1 MKRDFLRCLAG
12 AAAGVLLTGT
22 STYAADL
29 GVAPLAPL
37 PVFTWTG
44 FELGAQVGGGVGR
57 TTVNQTAFG
66 GFQVSKGYDSSGV
79 FGGIHVGFNYQF
91 AGPIVAGVQL
101 EYNFA
106 GITGNASAPSFS
118 FNYLNTAIRQFG
130 SADARLGVAFDRLL
144 IYAIGGFAYGDIRSQ
159 IQLVGAAPGVTNFFA
174 VNRYGFDVGGGLE
187 YNFYGNWTA
196 RAEYRYYDWG
206 TRGFNS
212 AGFGS
217 FVNTNAIA
225 FANPNH
231 RSKETMQTGR
241 IGLTYKFAWPYAT
254 PGVARYGVTLPAER
268 WARKSPAKIASQPR
282 APPPVCGGVS
292 ARLPGMAN

>member
-1 MKRDFLRCLAG
+1 MKRDFLQCLAG

-22 STYAADL
+22 SAFAADL

-44 FELGAQVGGGVGR
+44 FELGAQVGGGAGR
-57 TTVNQTAFG
+57 TSVNQTTFR
-66 GFQVSKGYDSSGV
+66 GFNVSDSYGSSGV
-79 FGGIHVGFNYQF
+79 FGGVHVGFNYQLM
-91 AGPIVAGVQL
+91 GPLVVGVQG

-106 GITGNASAPSFS
+106 GITGSGSAPP
-118 FNYLNTAIRQFG
+118 LNFASTSIREFG
-130 SADARLGVAFDRLL
+130 SADARLGVAFNRLL

-159 IQLVGAAPGVTNFFA
+159 IQLAGLSPGAINFFA

-206 TRGFNS
+206 TRGFNT

-217 FVNTNAIA
+217 PVNGLIV
-225 FANPNH
+225 FATPNH
-231 RSKETMQTGR
+231 TSRETMQTGR
-241 IGLTYKFAWPYAT
+241 IGLTYKFAWPYAG
-254 PGVARYGVTLPAER
+254 PVVAKY
-268 WARKSPAKIASQPR
+268 
-282 APPPVCGGVS
+282 
-292 ARLPGMAN
+292 

>member
-22 STYAADL
+22 STFAADL

-44 FELGAQVGGGVGR
+44 FELGVQVGGGAGR
-57 TTVNQTAFG
+57 TSVHVDGAPALFPAFPSSDSYG
-66 GFQVSKGYDSSGV
+66 SSGV
-79 FGGIHVGFNYQF
+79 FGGIHLGFNYQLT
-91 AGPIVAGVQL
+91 APIVVGVQA

-106 GITGNASAPSFS
+106 GITGSAIAPP
-118 FNYLNTAIRQFG
+118 LNFVSTSIRQFG
-130 SADARLGVAFDRLL
+130 SADARLGVAFNRLL
-144 IYAIGGFAYGDIRSQ
+144 IYAIGGFAYADIRNE
-159 IQLVGAAPGVTNFFA
+159 IQLAGLPPGVIDFFA

-212 AGFGS
+212 PGFGS
-217 FVNTNAIA
+217 FVNGVIA
-225 FANPNH
+225 FAIPNH
-231 RSKETMQTGR
+231 SSRETLQTGR
-241 IGLTYKFAWPYAT
+241 IGLTYKFAWPYAS
-254 PGVARYGVTLPAER
+254 PVVARY
-268 WARKSPAKIASQPR
+268 
-282 APPPVCGGVS
+282 
-292 ARLPGMAN
+292 

>member
-1 MKRDFLRCLAG
+1 MPTTTANGEATEGSYSMKRDFLRYLAG

-22 STYAADL
+22 PTFAADL
-29 GVAPLAPL
+29 GVAPPMLAPL

-44 FELGAQVGGGVGR
+44 IELGVQVGGGAGR
-57 TTVNQTAFG
+57 TTVNVDGNFTPAPFPAFPSSASYG
-66 GFQVSKGYDSSGV
+66 SSGV

-106 GITGNASAPSFS
+106 GITGNASAPP
-118 FNYLNTAIRQFG
+118 LNFMSTSIRQFG

-144 IYAIGGFAYGDIRSQ
+144 IYAIGGFAYADIRNQ
-159 IQLVGAAPGVTNFFA
+159 IQLAGLAPGIIDFFS

-206 TRGFNS
+206 RLGFNS
-212 AGFGS
+212 PGFGS
-217 FVNTNAIA
+217 PVNGILPFAI
-225 FANPNH
+225 PNH
-231 RSKETMQTGR
+231 SSREIMHTGR
-241 IGLTYKFAWPYAT
+241 IGLTYKFGWPYT
-254 PGVARYGVTLPAER
+254 TGVV
-268 WARKSPAKIASQPR
+268 AKY
-282 APPPVCGGVS
+282 
-292 ARLPGMAN
+292 